1 MVHREEWV
9 QEGPW
14 DHLGFLAEVVH
25 RNMDTTM
32 IADLLLVMA
41 VVAVDM
47 MIVVHRLDMV
57 EAVDLMIVVH
67 RLDMVAVG
75 AEDTMIVGLHLGII
89 SVGDMAVVVVT
100 MMVDMEVIGREEDH
114 PVRQDA
120 GGTNVQVN
128 SKYIRCVVIAYDCL

>member
-9 QEGPW
+9 QEIPL
-14 DHLGFLAEVVH
+14 DHRGLGGLEEVVH

-32 IADLLLVMA
+32 IVDLLLVMA

-47 MIVVHRLDMV
+47 MIVVHRLAMV
-57 EAVDLMIVVH
+57 VAVDLMIVAH
-67 RLDMVAVG
+67 HQDMVEAG

-89 SVGDMAVVVVT
+89 SVGDMVVVVVVT

-114 PVRQDA
+114 LVRQDV
-120 GGTNVQVN
+120 GGTNWM
-128 SKYIRCVVIAYDCL
+128 S